1 MRRPVKVRFQSF
13 GMTLAD
19 ADHIGDDPVIAAT
32 RIFVLLQQSRNVPFQ
47 LAMLAE
53 NSVTV

>member
-19 ADHIGDDPVIAAT
+19 AFRIGDDPVIAAT